1 MDIPG
6 DSLDRLNLIT
16 SRYSN
21 DYNRT
26 LALSLNNQIADLR
39 FQIKT
44 KKTVLG
50 NLKEQEEAYRLK
62 LDTKEDLQKNFSS
75 TLEEQMGS
83 LRTKSN
89 ILTTYYEVL
98 NTHEFL
104 INRYY
109 SEVNESNNDLIVKWT
124 QITDKTRC
132 LLEDYNRMK
141 ELIRSCNE
149 LEEKTSRL
157 MAPAH

>member
-1 MDIPG
+1 MDIPRG
-6 DSLDRLNLIT
+6 SLDRLNMIT

-39 FQIKT
+39 SQIKT
-44 KKTVLG
+44 KQIVLE

-62 LDTKEDLQKNFSS
+62 LDTKQDLQKNYSS
-75 TLEEQMGS
+75 TLEEQIGS

-89 ILTTYYEVL
+89 ILTTYYGVL

-104 INRYY
+104 INRYH
-109 SEVNESNNDLIVKWT
+109 SEVNEFNKDLIAKWT
-124 QITDKTRC
+124 QITDKTRF

-141 ELIRSCNE
+141 GLIQSCNE
-149 LEEKTSRL
+149 LKEKTCRL
-157 MAPAH
+157 MAPSH